1 MATLIEQQPLSN
13 PGTFDKVLPVG
24 QEIIYTVSNSSVVS
38 SFTRVKFIAEVHIS
52 SSIFPNP
59 NTTIINIGEY
69 FEPATAL
76 LAIKTTTSNIAIVS
90 IK

>member
-13 PGTFDKVLPVG
+13 PGTADKVLPVG

-52 SSIFPNP
+52 NSTPPNP
-59 NTTIINIGEY
+59 NTTKELVCL
-69 FEPATAL
+69 TSDLLLKAL
-76 LAIKTTTSNIAIVS
+76 
-90 IK
+90 